1 MTIHSHTFSRVEIN
15 FLASAGRF
23 GLAVLDFG
31 AYLASKTRCHLRHHV
46 VHRVKFGFVDIES
59 CCFCWL
65 EWSLSIYC
73 IGHLWIEVH
82 HWMPNC
88 FFDRIV
94 YLDPQMAQKKRWH
107 FLWKMPFFA
116 TFRRLARQLRHK
128 IDRMRKKKVARI
140 LSIITNYLLLDL
152 TVITD
157 RENLI
162 HGY

>member
-1 MTIHSHTFSRVEIN
+1 VDRSVS
-15 FLASAGRF
+15 
-23 GLAVLDFG
+23 LD
-31 AYLASKTRCHLRHHV
+31 AKL
-46 VHRVKFGFVDIES
+46 
-59 CCFCWL
+59 
-65 EWSLSIYC
+65 
-73 IGHLWIEVH
+73 
-82 HWMPNC
+82 

-107 FLWKMPFFA
+107 FLRKMPFFA

-128 IDRMRKKKVARI
+128 IDRTRKKKAART

-152 TVITD
+152 IVIID